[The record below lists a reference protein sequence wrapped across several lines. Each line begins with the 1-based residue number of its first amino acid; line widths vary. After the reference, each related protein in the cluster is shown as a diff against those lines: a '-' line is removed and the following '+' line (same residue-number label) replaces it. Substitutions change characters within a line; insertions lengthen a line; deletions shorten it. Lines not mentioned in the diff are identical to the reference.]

1 MHVSDADRFT
11 RSLPDERVASQILAA
26 AQLRIFANPFVA
38 QPSGQTPPLFA
49 GQPISAMVTVTT
61 SFHWAPSEDAEMD
74 HYLLRYDIQDMTGDW
89 LVSGPKRGDFRA
101 EVSSFEN
108 Q

>member
-1 MHVSDADRFT
+1 MHVRHVYPIWESYTEDRFA
-11 RSLPDERVASQILAA
+11 VQILAA
-26 AQLRIFANPFVA
+26 AQLRIFANPFTA
-38 QPSGQTPPLFA
+38 QPSGKIPPLFA

-61 SFHWAPSEDAEMD
+61 SLHWAPSEDAEMD

-101 EVSSFEN
+101 EVSPSEA
-108 Q
+108 